1 MLKRRSRRTLG
12 SMLAAFHICS
22 QLNAGEGAHNSLR
35 FSSGT
40 SPSQSSTT
48 FLYGPAGSVHSA
60 PTSILICVFR
70 LLMVCTPSQ
79 TRGSATTQ
87 TANSHHSRHQT
98 RVYPTGVHAKVK
110 VKLSNNT
117 DERLKPATAG
127 IRQAR
132 VNVTGNSLSGIAGSK
147 TGQQHVKCCNVN

>member
-1 MLKRRSRRTLG
+1 MLRRRCRRTLG

-87 TANSHHSRHQT
+87 IANSYCSRHQT
-98 RVYPTGVHAKVK
+98 RTPPHWSARQGKSEAQQQH
-110 VKLSNNT
+110 
-117 DERLKPATAG
+117 
-127 IRQAR
+127 RQAAETCHSR
-132 VNVTGNSLSGIAGSK
+132 HQAGK
-147 TGQQHVKCCNVN
+147 GQCHWEFTQWHCREQDRPTACKVL